1 MLKVY
6 ASHLACLYFQ
16 KTCDALEV
24 VVWTF
29 IFRCIIFSHRWHTYH
44 DTDLVIICPVN
55 GWCAIVI
62 QCMST
67 DLAENEFH
75 NITCKHFAVHSLFCI
90 WQFSSYKVC
99 NTRGKKNVNVQAGFT
114 FKHLSLLWIVAYLAA
129 QRNNSSHT
137 IIYQLTPQFLAERFH
152 LLHRSAMQRLC
163 LLFVLSSAIL

>member
-29 IFRCIIFSHRWHTYH
+29 IFRCIIFFHRWHTYY

-99 NTRGKKNVNVQAGFT
+99 NTREKKMLMCKQALPLNTCLCYGLQLIWPHKGT
-114 FKHLSLLWIVAYLAA
+114 TA
-129 QRNNSSHT
+129 HT
-137 IIYQLTPQFLAERFH
+137 Q
-152 LLHRSAMQRLC
+152 
-163 LLFVLSSAIL
+163 